1 MPLLSVRDLKMFYQV
16 ERGFVKA
23 VNDVT
28 FDLNRGEALGIAGES
43 GCGKSSLAL
52 TILRILPPNAR
63 IMGGSI
69 LLEGQDLLKM
79 NEEILRKEVRWK
91 RISIV
96 FQGAMNAL
104 NPVFKVG
111 DQIAE
116 AILLHENISKDE
128 ALDRARELLK
138 LVGISPSRADNYPHE
153 FSGGMRQRVMIA
165 MALACNPDIVIADEP
180 TTALDVIVQAQILKL
195 LKDLRSK
202 LNLSLILITHDLSI
216 ISEICDKVAIMY
228 AGKIVEYGS
237 THEIF
242 KNPLHPYTQGLISAI
257 PSIRG
262 PKRQLQ
268 SIPGTPP
275 DLLNPPPG
283 CPFHPRC
290 PYADSTCKSEIPP
303 VISLGRSRY
312 VMCHKIEEVN
322 ER

>member
-1 MPLLSVRDLKMFYQV
+1 MPLLSVESLRMYYQV
-16 ERGFVKA
+16 GRGFVKA
-23 VNDVT
+23 VDGVSFN
-28 FDLNRGEALGIAGES
+28 LGKGETLGIAGES

-52 TILRILPPNAR
+52 TLLRILPSNAR
-63 IMGGSI
+63 IIDGSV
-69 LLEGQDLLKM
+69 LLEGRDILKM
-79 NEEILRKEVRWK
+79 NEETLRKEIRWK

-104 NPVFKVG
+104 NPVFRVG

-116 AILLHENISKDE
+116 AILLHEDVTKEE
-128 ALDRARELLK
+128 AHRRARELLK
-138 LVGISPSRADNYPHE
+138 LVGIPPSRADNYPHE
-153 FSGGMRQRVMIA
+153 FSGGMKQRVMIA

-195 LKDLRSK
+195 LKDLRAK

-228 AGKIVEYGS
+228 AGKIMEYGS
-237 THEIF
+237 AYDIF
-242 KNPLHPYTQGLISAI
+242 KNPLHPYTQGLIAAI

-262 PKRQLQ
+262 PKKKLR

-275 DLLNPPPG
+275 DLLNPPSG

-290 PYADSTCKSEIPP
+290 PYADEICRQEPP
-303 VISLGRSRY
+303 PLIRLGRDRY
-312 VMCHKIEEVN
+312 VVCHKIEEGSA
-322 ER
+322 

>member
-1 MPLLSVRDLKMFYQV
+1 MPLLSVESLRMYYQV
-16 ERGFVKA
+16 GRGFVKA
-23 VNDVT
+23 VDGVSFN
-28 FDLNRGEALGIAGES
+28 LGKGETLGIAGES

-52 TILRILPPNAR
+52 TLLRILPSNAR
-63 IMGGSI
+63 IIDGSV
-69 LLEGQDLLKM
+69 LLEERDILKM
-79 NEEILRKEVRWK
+79 NEETLRKEIRWK

-104 NPVFKVG
+104 NPVFRVG

-116 AILLHENISKDE
+116 AILLHEDVTKEE
-128 ALDRARELLK
+128 AHRRARELLK
-138 LVGISPSRADNYPHE
+138 LVGIPPSRADNYPHE
-153 FSGGMRQRVMIA
+153 FSGGMKQRVMIA

-195 LKDLRSK
+195 LKDLRAK

-228 AGKIVEYGS
+228 AGKIMEYGS
-237 THEIF
+237 AYDIF
-242 KNPLHPYTQGLISAI
+242 KNPLHPYTQGLIAAI

-262 PKRQLQ
+262 PKKKLR

-275 DLLNPPPG
+275 DLLNPPSG

-290 PYADSTCKSEIPP
+290 PYADEICRQEPP
-303 VISLGRSRY
+303 PLVRLGRDRY
-312 VMCHKIEEVN
+312 VVCHKIEEGSA
-322 ER
+322 

>member
-1 MPLLSVRDLKMFYQV
+1 MPLLSVESLRMYYQV
-16 ERGFVKA
+16 GRGFVKA
-23 VNDVT
+23 VDGVSFN
-28 FDLNRGEALGIAGES
+28 LGKGETLGIAGES

-52 TILRILPPNAR
+52 TLLRILPSNAR
-63 IMGGSI
+63 IIDGSV
-69 LLEGQDLLKM
+69 LLEGRDILKM
-79 NEEILRKEVRWK
+79 NEETLRKEIRWK

-104 NPVFKVG
+104 NPVFRVG

-116 AILLHENISKDE
+116 AILLHEDVTKEE
-128 ALDRARELLK
+128 AHRRARELLK
-138 LVGISPSRADNYPHE
+138 LVGIPPSRAGNYPHE
-153 FSGGMRQRVMIA
+153 FSGGMKQRVMIA

-195 LKDLRSK
+195 LKDLRAK

-228 AGKIVEYGS
+228 AGKIMEYGS
-237 THEIF
+237 AYDIF
-242 KNPLHPYTQGLISAI
+242 KNPLHPYTQGLIAAI

-262 PKRQLQ
+262 PKKKLR

-275 DLLNPPPG
+275 NLLNPPSG

-290 PYADSTCKSEIPP
+290 PYTDEICRQEPP
-303 VISLGRSRY
+303 PIVRLGRDRY
-312 VMCHKIEEVN
+312 VVCHKVEEGSA
-322 ER
+322 

>member
-1 MPLLSVRDLKMFYQV
+1 MSLLSVESLRMYYQV
-16 ERGFVKA
+16 GRGFVKA
-23 VNDVT
+23 VDGVSFN
-28 FDLNRGEALGIAGES
+28 LGKGETLGIAGES

-52 TILRILPPNAR
+52 TLLRILPSNAR
-63 IMGGSI
+63 IIDGSV
-69 LLEGQDLLKM
+69 LLEGRDILKM
-79 NEEILRKEVRWK
+79 NEETLRKEIRWK

-104 NPVFKVG
+104 NPVFRVG

-116 AILLHENISKDE
+116 AILLHEDVTKEE
-128 ALDRARELLK
+128 AHRRARELLK
-138 LVGISPSRADNYPHE
+138 LVGIPPSRADNYPHE
-153 FSGGMRQRVMIA
+153 FSGGMKQRVMIA

-195 LKDLRSK
+195 LKDLRAK

-228 AGKIVEYGS
+228 AGKIMEYGS
-237 THEIF
+237 AYDIF
-242 KNPLHPYTQGLISAI
+242 KNPLHPYTQGLIAAI

-262 PKRQLQ
+262 PKKKLR

-275 DLLNPPPG
+275 NLLNPPSG

-290 PYADSTCKSEIPP
+290 PYTDEICRQEPP
-303 VISLGRSRY
+303 PIVRLGRDRY
-312 VMCHKIEEVN
+312 VVCHKVEEGSA
-322 ER
+322 

>member
-1 MPLLSVRDLKMFYQV
+1 MPLLSVESLRMYYQV
-16 ERGFVKA
+16 GRGFVKA
-23 VNDVT
+23 VDGVSFN
-28 FDLNRGEALGIAGES
+28 LGKGETLGIAGES

-52 TILRILPPNAR
+52 TLLRILPSNAR
-63 IMGGSI
+63 IIDGSV
-69 LLEGQDLLKM
+69 LLEGRDILKM
-79 NEEILRKEVRWK
+79 NEETLRKEIRWK

-104 NPVFKVG
+104 NPVFRVG

-116 AILLHENISKDE
+116 AILLHEDVTKEE
-128 ALDRARELLK
+128 AHRRARELLK
-138 LVGISPSRADNYPHE
+138 LVGIPPSRADNYPHE
-153 FSGGMRQRVMIA
+153 FSGGMKQRVMIA

-195 LKDLRSK
+195 LKDLRAK

-228 AGKIVEYGS
+228 AGKIMEYGS
-237 THEIF
+237 AYDIF
-242 KNPLHPYTQGLISAI
+242 KNPLHPYTQGLIAAI

-262 PKRQLQ
+262 PKKKLR

-275 DLLNPPPG
+275 NLLNPPSG

-290 PYADSTCKSEIPP
+290 PYTDEICRQEPP
-303 VISLGRSRY
+303 PIVRLGRDRY
-312 VMCHKIEEVN
+312 VVCHKIEEGSA
-322 ER
+322 